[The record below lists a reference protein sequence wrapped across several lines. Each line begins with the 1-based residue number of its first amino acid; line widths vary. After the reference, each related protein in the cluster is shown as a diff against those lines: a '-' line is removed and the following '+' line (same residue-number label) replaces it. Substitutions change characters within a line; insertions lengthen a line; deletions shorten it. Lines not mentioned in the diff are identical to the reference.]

1 MSNEFEN
8 LFVKA
13 SEALEAKQFAA
24 AEVLQR
30 HGCKLLRENGAEK
43 ARLAAELE
51 KLADIH
57 CIQKKF
63 EECAGEYSEVVQLRE
78 SFLPPNDF
86 MILRPLYRM
95 AKSNFEGQ
103 KYDRAEAEMRKA
115 LSLAESRTDST
126 ESLAFCLYELGFLL
140 YYIGKYEESESYLLR
155 ALPICEAV
163 RGISHRET
171 VKVLG
176 ALGLLYRLCPEFGK
190 DPEPYFRRAIEA
202 SKLNLELR
210 QFYLWN
216 LYRLASFFEESKRLD
231 DAKELFLQLLSDIRE
246 KPEGSES
253 ENWGIVS
260 GCVKYF
266 TKRGEADLVADLVS
280 SKTANRNAYG
290 ETVRERLEHAE
301 RTLSPDD
308 PELADALLAA
318 ANNATFDG
326 KYQEAESLLG
336 RAVEACLRIHGE
348 NSSQALFALTRVCIN
363 KRLLGKFGEAE
374 LAIQRAVNGAREH
387 FHDQGFYPWTLE
399 SLALLRE
406 AQAKADDASRIFAEA
421 VTEYERICGF
431 PSYETAEALY
441 HQSACL
447 LRLGLLDSAEV
458 SIRRAIGVMDLI
470 EGLSPY
476 EKSDYLSTLASILE
490 AAGRNAEA
498 TETQKHA
505 DQLFNQARAQDQ
517 SEE

>member
-1 MSNEFEN
+1 MTNEIES
-8 LFVKA
+8 LLLRA
-13 SEALEAKQFAA
+13 SEALEAKQFAT

-30 HGCKLLRENGAEK
+30 QGCKLLREQGVEK

-63 EECAGEYSEVVQLRE
+63 EECAGEYSEVVELRE

-86 MILRPLYRM
+86 IVLRPLYRM
-95 AKSNFEGQ
+95 AKSNFEAQ

-115 LSLAESRTDST
+115 LSLAESRTDSP

-140 YYIGKYEESESYLLR
+140 YYIGKYQESESYLLR

-163 RGISHRET
+163 RGRSHPET

-176 ALGLLYRLCPEFGK
+176 GLGLLYRLCQEFGK
-190 DPEPYFRRAIEA
+190 DPEPYFRMAIEA
-202 SKLNLELR
+202 SKFDLELR
-210 QFYLWN
+210 HFYLWN
-216 LYRLASFFEESKRLD
+216 LYRLATFFEESKRLD
-231 DAKELFLQLLSDIRE
+231 DADELFLQLLPHIRE
-246 KPEGSES
+246 KAEGSES

-266 TKRGEADLVADLVS
+266 TKRGKADLVADLAS
-280 SKTANRNAYG
+280 SRTANHNAYG
-290 ETVRERLEHAE
+290 ETVRARLEHAE

-308 PELADALLAA
+308 PELAEALLAA
-318 ANNATFDG
+318 GNNATFDG
-326 KYQEAESLLG
+326 RYQEAEVLLA
-336 RAVEACLRIHGE
+336 RALEACLRIHGVK
-348 NSSQALFALTRVCIN
+348 SHQGLFALTRVCII
-363 KRLLGKFGEAE
+363 KRLLGKFDEAE
-374 LAIQRAVNGAREH
+374 LAIQRAVDGAREC

-399 SLALLRE
+399 NLAMLRE
-406 AQAKADDASRIFAEA
+406 AQSKPDHAVRIFAEA
-421 VTEYERICGF
+421 VREYERICGF

-447 LRLGLLDSAEV
+447 LRLGPLDPAEA
-458 SIRRAIGVMDLI
+458 SIRRAIDVMDQI
-470 EGLSPY
+470 EGLSTY
-476 EKSDYLSTLASILE
+476 EKSDYFSTLGSILE

-498 TETQKHA
+498 TEMQNRA
-505 DQLFNQARAQDQ
+505 DELLKQAQNQNK
-517 SEE
+517 E

>member
-13 SEALEAKQFAA
+13 SEALEAKKFAA

-30 HGCKLLRENGAEK
+30 EGCKLLREQGSEK
-43 ARLAAELE
+43 PRLAAELE

-63 EECAGEYSEVVQLRE
+63 DECADEYSEVVQLRE
-78 SFLPPNDF
+78 GFLPPNDF
-86 MILRPLYRM
+86 NVLRPLYRM
-95 AKSNFEGQ
+95 AKSNFEAQ
-103 KYDRAEAEMRKA
+103 KYERSEAEMRKA

-140 YYIGKYEESESYLLR
+140 YYIGKYQESESYLLR

-163 RGISHRET
+163 RGTSHRET

-176 ALGLLYRLCPEFGK
+176 GLGLLYRLCPEFGK
-190 DPEPYFRRAIEA
+190 DPTPYFRRAIEA
-202 SKLNLELR
+202 SKFVLELR
-210 QFYLWN
+210 QFYFWN
-216 LYRLASFFEESKRLD
+216 LYRLASFFEESKRPD
-231 DAKELFLQLLSDIRE
+231 DANELFLQLLTHIRE

-266 TKRGEADLVADLVS
+266 TRRGRADLVTDLVS
-280 SKTANRNAYG
+280 SRTANHNAYS

-318 ANNATFDG
+318 GNNATFDG
-326 KYQEAESLLG
+326 KYQEAELLLA
-336 RAVEACLRIHGE
+336 RALEACLRIHGE
-348 NSSQALFALTRVCIN
+348 RSSKALFALTRVCIN
-363 KRLLGKFGEAE
+363 KRLLGKFDEAE
-374 LAIQRAVNGAREH
+374 SAILRAVNGAWEGFR
-387 FHDQGFYPWTLE
+387 DQGFYPWTLE

-406 AQAKADDASRIFAEA
+406 AQSKSDDAVRIFAEA
-421 VTEYERICGF
+421 VMEYERICGF

-447 LRLGLLDSAEV
+447 LRLGLLVPAEA
-458 SIRRAIGVMDLI
+458 SIRRAIEAMDQI
-470 EGLSPY
+470 EGLSAY
-476 EKSDYLSTLASILE
+476 DKSDYFSTLASILE

-498 TETQKHA
+498 TEMQTRA
-505 DQLFNQARAQDQ
+505 DQLFKQAQAQN
-517 SEE
+517 EN